1 MYLVL
6 EGIDTAGKST
16 QLARLKA
23 RIGDAVFTKEPG
35 GTPPGVKIREMLL
48 GDGVKSP
55 VTELLLFLADRSE
68 HIEEVVKPNRE
79 KTIISDR
86 SLVSGLAYALVKK
99 QFDTAWLLELNRF
112 ATGEIMPDH
121 VVILRLSR
129 EELSFR
135 LSQKEHDAIEARGV
149 EYLMEI
155 QDALI
160 EAVKI
165 LGINYSLIDA
175 GSPMETITQEIE
187 EIIKGES

>member
-16 QLARLKA
+16 QMARLKA
-23 RIGDAVFTKEPG
+23 RLSDAVFTKEPG
-35 GTPPGVKIREMLL
+35 GTPAGVKIREMLL

-55 VTELLLFLADRSE
+55 ITELLLFLADRSE
-68 HIEEVVKPNRE
+68 HIEEIVKPNRG

-112 ATGEIMPDH
+112 ATEGIMPDH

-129 EELSFR
+129 EELGFR
-135 LSQKEHDAIEARGV
+135 LSQKEHDAIESRGAD
-149 EYLMEI
+149 YLMAI
-155 QDALI
+155 QDALM
-160 EAVKI
+160 EAVNI
-165 LGINYSLIDA
+165 LGIKHSIIDA
-175 GSPMETITQEIE
+175 NSPMDTITKEIE